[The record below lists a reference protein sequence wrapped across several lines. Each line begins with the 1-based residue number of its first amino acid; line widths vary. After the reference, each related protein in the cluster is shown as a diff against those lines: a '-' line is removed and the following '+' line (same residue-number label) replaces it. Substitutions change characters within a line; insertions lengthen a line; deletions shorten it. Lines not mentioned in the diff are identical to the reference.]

1 MEKIKYTPQ
10 INHYIFTL
18 GDRQNY
24 YSDSLYQY
32 DKKAYKDIDKIFEL
46 LEKISPVTDNGCREL
61 WFRAERGNIEQ
72 WAKYEE
78 LYESGEVESREEY
91 EDLWL
96 FHCPKEVQWYC
107 FETVEDKEIGYRAI
121 ILGNKPVIVI
131 DPKRQ
136 KGFELKISDLTSWLV
151 EQIQEAIKK
160 MEDGTYMDY
169 IRDNLPPEHKTGTIL
184 QKYLWDIYPHIKEM
198 LFEGLTDD
206 DLSEFLS
213 FAEAQ
218 YHDWEN
224 YAPCLD
230 SMTAGDY
237 FRFCA
242 IGYEAMNYDGCDKSP
257 KEQYELHAD
266 GRDDGLLDLDMDS
279 ADAFEGWLTNS
290 RMHSGHPFEVCRGGN
305 STHISLYPH
314 KDERGYC
321 LRLDG
326 SSEARSNETMKFY
339 LALCRSGIPVFLA
352 DADVLIDRVKGEE
365 KVGVVPQGIIPK
377 YRQMDFPN
385 ERVISF
391 MNLPYDDEEKVAEK
405 CVWQDIR
412 DVHLLDEGK

>member
-1 MEKIKYTPQ
+1 MGKILYTPQ
-10 INHYIFTL
+10 INHYIHTL

-46 LEKISPVTDNGCREL
+46 LEKISPVTENGCREL
-61 WFRAERGNIEQ
+61 WFRAERGSIEQ
-72 WAKYEE
+72 WEKYED
-78 LYESGEVESREEY
+78 LYELGEVENREEY

-96 FHCPKEVQWYC
+96 CHCPKEVEWYN
-107 FETVEDKEIGYRAI
+107 FTAVEDKEIQYRAVL
-121 ILGNKPVIVI
+121 LGNRPVIVI

-136 KGFELKISDLTSWLV
+136 KGFELEISDLTGWLV

-160 MEDGTYMDY
+160 LEDGTYMDY
-169 IRDNLPPEHKTGTIL
+169 VRDNLPPEHKTGTIK
-184 QKYLWDIYPHIKEM
+184 QKYLWEMYPHIKEE
-198 LFEGLTDD
+198 LFKGLTDN
-206 DLSEFLS
+206 DLSEFVA

-218 YHDWEN
+218 CQDWEEN
-224 YAPCLD
+224 TTHLD
-230 SMTAGDY
+230 SMTAGDF

-242 IGYEAMNYDGCDKSP
+242 MGYKAMGYTDCDKTP
-257 KEQYELHAD
+257 KEQYKSHAD
-266 GRDDGLLDLDMDS
+266 GRDDGLLDLDIDS
-279 ADAFEGWLTNS
+279 ADAFEEWLTS
-290 RMHSGHPFEVCRGGN
+290 TRMRIGHPFEVCRGGN

-314 KDERGYC
+314 KDENGYF

-339 LALCRSGIPVFLA
+339 LALCRAGIPVYLS

-377 YRQMDFPN
+377 YRHMDFPK
-385 ERVISF
+385 EKVISF
-391 MNLPYDDEEKVAEK
+391 MNLPYDEEEKVAKK
-405 CVWQDIR
+405 CVWQDITE
-412 DVHLLDEGK
+412 VHLL